1 MAPYMVLI
9 CSSSSRTVCG
19 DVSLRV
25 NSSAAG
31 APIDTPCR
39 RYSMGLATSASAEA
53 CSSRQPV
60 NFSILAALAGVTP
73 LPGSI
78 PRRPAAC
85 SCNFFNIGIPCS
97 AVAACPEVR
106 MRLHPRSIICSS
118 APRGSRHRSNARWNV
133 MFIPAGGR
141 CRLRCRRRESKPR
154 LRFRRIRMP
163 LPHGCL
169 QSCIRYPKP
178 SRRNR
183 LLSAG

>member
-39 RYSMGLATSASAEA
+39 RYSMGLATSARAEA

-60 NFSILAALAGVTP
+60 HFSILAALAGVTP

-106 MRLHPRSIICSS
+106 MRLPPRSIICSS

-133 MFIPAGGR
+133 MFIP
-141 CRLRCRRRESKPR
+141 
-154 LRFRRIRMP
+154 
-163 LPHGCL
+163 LPPVA
-169 QSCIRYPKP
+169 SI
-178 SRRNR
+178 SRRQVPV
-183 LLSAG
+183 SMSPSGVKAPITIPSHPHAVAAWMSSVMHSISEAE